1 MNIYLV
7 IFLTLIAALFTSY
20 SQLLF
25 KRGLKKRLD
34 TVTQIIGTLRNRYI
48 FIGLCGYVVSFTL
61 YLIALAAFPIVS
73 GIPDIRQLLHIRYI
87 DISGK
92 AEGEGKPDK
101 GCGHTAHIP
110 RDSGG
115 GPHGLVIQ

>member
-61 YLIALAAFPIVS
+61 YLIALQHSQLSVVFPIFASSFIFVTLISAARLKERVS
-73 GIPDIRQLLHIRYI
+73 LTRVVGILLIFLGI
-87 DISGK
+87 VVV
-92 AEGEGKPDK
+92 AL
-101 GCGHTAHIP
+101 TA
-110 RDSGG
+110 
-115 GPHGLVIQ
+115 